1 MRIMTANIMEKHSQ
15 MQCERYTIDTDRLVQ
30 RLQQKKA
37 DQPSAAEKGSRDT
50 VDISEDARKAL
61 EALKNREHI
70 EIAGAVEPD
79 RFCMEQKVF
88 EEYEQAVM
96 AEQREKVTSGNFDR
110 HVDKM
115 VSAYQKMKKD
125 IEEKYADA
133 DEDKKQQLELLDK
146 AYESHSKLMAKHTET
161 MYDLTDFTPQITYHS
176 NKHATEQQVQPKPDK
191 LSLSGKYEKG
201 AIRDHAYNAFMTAI
215 GKGGTASQGRADLNR
230 IWDHYAALR

>member
-1 MRIMTANIMEKHSQ
+1 MTANIAERHSQ
-15 MQCERYTIDTDRLVQ
+15 MQCEKYVVDADRLAQ
-30 RLQQKKA
+30 RLQQKKE
-37 DQPSAAEKGSRDT
+37 DQPPSADRSGRDT
-50 VDISEDARKAL
+50 VEISEDARQAL
-61 EALKNREHI
+61 EALRSRDHI
-70 EIAGAVEPD
+70 EIAGTVEPD

-125 IEEKYADA
+125 IEEKYVDA

-176 NKHATEQQVQPKPDK
+176 SKHVTEQQVQTKPDK
-191 LSLSGKYEKG
+191 LSLSGRYEKG
-201 AIRDHAYNAFMTAI
+201 AIRDHAYNTFMTAI
-215 GKGGTASQGRADLNR
+215 GKGGTASQGKEDLNR
-230 IWDHYAALR
+230 IWDYYAASR

>member
-1 MRIMTANIMEKHSQ
+1 MKMTTNIAERHSQ
-15 MQCERYTIDTDRLVQ
+15 IQCKKYAVDADRLAQ
-30 RLQQKKA
+30 RLQQKKE
-37 DQPSAAEKGSRDT
+37 DQPPAVDRSGRDT
-50 VDISEDARKAL
+50 VDISEDARQAL
-61 EALKNREHI
+61 EALRNRDHM
-70 EIAGAVEPD
+70 EIAGTIEPD

-133 DEDKKQQLELLDK
+133 DADKKQQLELLDK

-201 AIRDHAYNAFMTAI
+201 AIGDHAYNAFMTAI
-215 GKGGTASQGRADLNR
+215 GKGGAASQGREDLNR

>member
-1 MRIMTANIMEKHSQ
+1 MTANIAERHSQ
-15 MQCERYTIDTDRLVQ
+15 MQCEKYAVDAD
-30 RLQQKKA
+30 RLQQKKE
-37 DQPSAAEKGSRDT
+37 DQPPSADRSGRDT
-50 VDISEDARKAL
+50 VEISEDARQAL
-61 EALKNREHI
+61 EALRNRDHI
-70 EIAGAVEPD
+70 EIAGTVEPD
-79 RFCMEQKVF
+79 RFCMGQKVF

-176 NKHATEQQVQPKPDK
+176 SKHVTEQQVQTKPDK
-191 LSLSGKYEKG
+191 LSLSGRYEKG
-201 AIRDHAYNAFMTAI
+201 AIRDHAYNTFMTAI
-215 GKGGTASQGRADLNR
+215 GKGGTASQGKEDLNR
-230 IWDHYAALR
+230 IWDYYAASR